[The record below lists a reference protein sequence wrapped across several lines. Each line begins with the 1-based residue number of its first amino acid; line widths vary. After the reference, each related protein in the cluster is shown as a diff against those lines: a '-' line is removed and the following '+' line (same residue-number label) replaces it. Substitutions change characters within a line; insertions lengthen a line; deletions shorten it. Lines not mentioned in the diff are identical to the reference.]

1 VHLCGDEVLIIT
13 IDSRTGRLNLQ
24 DTGDLA
30 AAGRG
35 PRFVTFSDRLNE
47 NPAFLMD
54 ALFRLRLSVRRYNF
68 VRDMKFTF
76 HQTIVDLAEQKANY
90 LGFQSYRRRNIL
102 KEGRLLCNISCFCA
116 NGPA

>member
-1 VHLCGDEVLIIT
+1 MVLSTGVKFTQSCVTGSSQALRVHLCGDEVLIIT
-13 IDSRTGRLNLQ
+13 IDSRTGKLNLR

-54 ALFRLRLSVRRYNF
+54 ALFRLRLLVSRY
-68 VRDMKFTF
+68 
-76 HQTIVDLAEQKANY
+76 
-90 LGFQSYRRRNIL
+90 SSRRR
-102 KEGRLLCNISCFCA
+102 
-116 NGPA
+116 

>member
-1 VHLCGDEVLIIT
+1 MTFTETCVTGLSQALRVHLCGDEVLIIT
-13 IDSRTGRLNLQ
+13 IDARTGRLNLR

-54 ALFRLRLSVRRYNF
+54 ALFRLRLSVSRHSSRRRYQIYISQ
-68 VRDMKFTF
+68 RLSLTWPSK
-76 HQTIVDLAEQKANY
+76 
-90 LGFQSYRRRNIL
+90 RRITWAS
-102 KEGRLLCNISCFCA
+102 KVIEGEIF
-116 NGPA
+116 

>member
-1 VHLCGDEVLIIT
+1 MTFTQTFVTGSSQALRVHLCGDEVLIIT
-13 IDSRTGRLNLQ
+13 IDSRTGRLNLR

-54 ALFRLRLSVRRYNF
+54 ALFRLRLSVSRYSSRRRY
-68 VRDMKFTF
+68 
-76 HQTIVDLAEQKANY
+76 QIY
-90 LGFQSYRRRNIL
+90 ISYRLSLTWPSKRQITWAS
-102 KEGRLLCNISCFCA
+102 KVIEEEIF
-116 NGPA
+116 